1 MAGSDGGET
10 RGRRPA
16 TSRAELEHVAFDLFD
31 SRGFEQTTVDDIAA
45 AAGIGRRTFFR
56 YFASKNDVVW
66 GEFDAAL
73 ARMRERLG
81 ASPDQLGL
89 MATIRASLLEFNR
102 VDEAEEPWLHR
113 RMRFILRVPA
123 LQAHA
128 TLRYA
133 DWRAVLAE
141 FVGTRLGVPAASLVP
156 QAIAHATLGVSVAAY
171 EQWLARPEV
180 GLQDLLAESVN
191 SLATG
196 FGLG

>member
-1 MAGSDGGET
+1 MASGEAGET

-31 SRGFEQTTVDDIAA
+31 SHGFEQATVDDIAA

-73 ARMRERLG
+73 DEMRQRLR
-81 ASPDQLGL
+81 ACPNELPL
-89 MATIRASLLEFNR
+89 MAAIRASLLDFNR
-102 VDEAEEPWLHR
+102 VDEAEEPWLRR

-123 LQAHA
+123 LQGYA

-141 FVGTRLGVPAASLVP
+141 FVGRRLAVPASSLVP

-171 EQWLARPEV
+171 EQWLARPEA
-180 GLQDLLAESVN
+180 GLQDLLAESMD

-196 FGLG
+196 FELW

>member
-1 MAGSDGGET
+1 MAGGEEGAT
-10 RGRRPA
+10 RGRRHA
-16 TSRAELEHVAFDLFD
+16 TSRAELEHVAFELFD
-31 SRGFEQTTVDDIAA
+31 ARGFEQATVDDIAA

-73 ARMRERLG
+73 EQMRQRLR
-81 ASPDQLGL
+81 ASPDDLPL
-89 MATIRASLLEFNR
+89 MAAIRTSLLDFNR
-102 VDEAEEPWLHR
+102 VDEDEEPWLRR

-123 LQAHA
+123 LQAHS

-141 FVGTRLGVPAASLVP
+141 FIGRRLGVPAASLVP

-171 EQWLARPEV
+171 EQWLARPEAS
-180 GLQDLLAESVN
+180 LQALLAESMD